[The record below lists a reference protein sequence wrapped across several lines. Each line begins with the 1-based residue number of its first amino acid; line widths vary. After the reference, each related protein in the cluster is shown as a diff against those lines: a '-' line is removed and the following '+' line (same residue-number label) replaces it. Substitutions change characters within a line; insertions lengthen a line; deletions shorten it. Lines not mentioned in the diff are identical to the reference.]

1 MNPELQI
8 TSYKSLRIHPLNVS
22 IDIQVGNSMKT
33 LLQRTTSKLLLIALT
48 ASVIAGCSTTKKHEQ
63 NAQLKADKAGLTVAE
78 KTHFDGTFIAPG
90 AQFPKYKKLFV
101 EQLDLSDVKVRKQST
116 SNTFEDTPWELNDAD
131 RRYYQERY
139 TEALMTNLI
148 VDGTYT
154 TAVQAGAD
162 VLTVSAKVVEI
173 APLGSKDDTKGRPT
187 DMEVYSE
194 GMGTMTLE
202 ITLYDS
208 VSGKPQAII
217 TDQRDLG
224 RLWEENNRASNNVQV
239 RIAFDYWLRTL
250 RKELDRASGR

>member
-1 MNPELQI
+1 
-8 TSYKSLRIHPLNVS
+8 
-22 IDIQVGNSMKT
+22 MKT
-33 LLQRTTSKLLLIALT
+33 LLQGTTSKLVLIAL
-48 ASVIAGCSTTKKHEQ
+48 AAIVMAGCSITKKHEQ
-63 NAQLKADKAGLTVAE
+63 DAQIKADKAGLAAIE

-90 AQFPKYKKLFV
+90 AQFKKYKKLFV
-101 EQLDLSDVKVRKQST
+101 EQLDLSNVKIRKQSS
-116 SNTFEDTPWELNDAD
+116 SNTFDDTPWELNDED

-139 TEALMTNLI
+139 TEALMNNLI
-148 VDGTYT
+148 ADGTYT
-154 TAVQAGAD
+154 TAMQAGAD

-173 APLGSKDDTKGRPT
+173 APLGSKDDLKGRPT
-187 DMEVYSE
+187 NMEVYSE

-239 RIAFDYWLRTL
+239 RVAFDHWLRTL